1 MVVVRWLGEGGGG
14 WGRLGEGRG
23 GWGRGEVVGGG
34 GRSKGEGGF
43 ESMVLV
49 GITSIIS
56 V

>member
-1 MVVVRWLGEGGGG
+1 MVRGLGEVVGERGRWLE
-14 WGRLGEGRG
+14 
-23 GWGRGEVVGGG
+23 EVVGGG

-49 GITSIIS
+49 GITSIVS